1 MRSQSRVRQGI
12 AKGQINEQD
21 ENSMSG
27 SEVQGHP
34 SEILEDQREGCLPG
48 VIAAL
53 GELKP
58 RTVITEDG
66 LAQLFDRCTTSV
78 KRAVERGELPPPCRL
93 FGGNIWTVESVLQHI
108 EARLEDAAR
117 EHEQMQRKLRELSP

>member
-1 MRSQSRVRQGI
+1 V
-12 AKGQINEQD
+12 KGQTSEQD
-21 ENSMSG
+21 QSAVNG
-27 SEVQGHP
+27 SEDRDHP
-34 SEILEDQREGCLPG
+34 LEVDDHNEGCLPG

-93 FGGNIWTVESVLQHI
+93 FGGNVWTVESVLQHI
-108 EARLEDAAR
+108 EARLEDAAQER
-117 EHEQMQRKLRELSP
+117 ERMEQKLKHLSP